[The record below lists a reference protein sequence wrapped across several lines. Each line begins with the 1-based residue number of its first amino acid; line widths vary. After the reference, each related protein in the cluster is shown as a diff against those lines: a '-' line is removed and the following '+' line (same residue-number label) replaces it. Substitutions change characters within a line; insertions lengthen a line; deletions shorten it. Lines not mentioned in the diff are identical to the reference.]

1 MQHIRPPLL
10 AERKTG
16 GNNNML
22 PRFGKSVFN
31 RYLFG
36 NIFNLVKALK
46 ALFIDKALGPPD
58 NSHAAG
64 NFQIRRNCQNRQ
76 IRTLAGRQKRCQTGR
91 RISNDCR
98 NFFKTFDTSLAAKVM
113 ESASPAQQGFK
124 REDCISV

>member
-36 NIFNLVKALK
+36 NIFNLVKTLK

-76 IRTLAGRQKRCQTGR
+76 IRTLTGRQKRCQT
-91 RISNDCR
+91 
-98 NFFKTFDTSLAAKVM
+98 VM